1 MNVGRPIQISRC
13 NCLTQMLFL
22 VQFAQTYL
30 SFRLPELDSVIEMNG
45 LKKEDVYSMY
55 VFLQGLSVYDHQ
67 LAQRV
72 LRPIGRSHSR
82 YPFPLDRVA
91 RRAHQIDQRI
101 LGAGGLV

>member
-55 VFLQGLSVYDHQ
+55 VFLRGNDV
-67 LAQRV
+67 
-72 LRPIGRSHSR
+72 
-82 YPFPLDRVA
+82 
-91 RRAHQIDQRI
+91 
-101 LGAGGLV
+101 

>member
-1 MNVGRPIQISRC
+1 MNVGHPIQFSRC

-55 VFLQGLSVYDHQ
+55 VFLRGNDVYRSDYNKDSPFMIINLPNESYARSV
-67 LAQRV
+67 
-72 LRPIGRSHSR
+72 GRIRGIRS
-82 YPFPLDRVA
+82 L
-91 RRAHQIDQRI
+91 
-101 LGAGGLV
+101 